1 MANKQSFVHVRYPD
15 FPRIPIFLENNK
27 SDIREV
33 WDNISRWGA
42 SFIRALEEADSQS
55 VNNVIVDTN
64 KSIDI
69 EGRIKVADIAATVT
83 AQAGDI
89 RYNSS
94 TNKHQGYNGSGWN
107 DMY

>member
-1 MANKQSFVHVRYPD
+1 MSTQGFRKVRYPD
-15 FPRIPIFLENNK
+15 FPRIPIFLDNNK
-27 SDIREV
+27 SGIKEA

>member
-1 MANKQSFVHVRYPD
+1 MADKQSFIHVRYPD
-15 FPRIPIFLENNK
+15 FPRIPISLQNNE
-27 SDIREV
+27 SGIREA

-42 SFIRALEEADSQS
+42 SFIRALEEADSQN
-55 VNNVIVDTN
+55 VNNVIVDAN

-69 EGRIKVADIAATVT
+69 SGRIKVADIAATVT
-83 AQAGDI
+83 AQSGDI

-94 TNKHQGYNGSGWN
+94 TNKHQGYNGSSWN

>member
-15 FPRIPIFLENNK
+15 FPRIPISLQNNE
-27 SDIREV
+27 SGIREA
-33 WDNISRWGA
+33 WDNKSRWGA
-42 SFIRALEEADSQS
+42 SVIRALEEADSQN
-55 VNNVIVDTN
+55 VNNVIVDRN

-69 EGRIKVADIAATVT
+69 SGRIKVADIDATVT
-83 AQAGDI
+83 AQSGDI

-94 TNKHQGYNGSGWN
+94 TNKHQGYNGSSWN